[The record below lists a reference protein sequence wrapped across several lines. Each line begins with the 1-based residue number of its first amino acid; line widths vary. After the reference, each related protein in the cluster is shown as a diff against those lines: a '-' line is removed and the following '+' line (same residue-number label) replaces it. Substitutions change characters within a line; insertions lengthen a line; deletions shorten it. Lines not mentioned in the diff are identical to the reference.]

1 MSVRYT
7 EVNHRHNTHN
17 SLLFSAVFVV
27 ACPAHVRGRDGKRC
41 LCGRFVA
48 AAVAAACS
56 TLARW
61 LARWRC
67 GYTLRCRGLRRCC
80 ATDGRA
86 LQARPTSGTRVWTDC
101 QPIRCMWR
109 PPRDDSLRHC
119 RRRRMHTTGNIC
131 DMGSKP
137 PSQNGPGVEF
147 QLKKGKGNGTYM
159 HLI

>member
-86 LQARPTSGTRVWTDC
+86 LQARPTSWTRVWTDC

-119 RRRRMHTTGNIC
+119 SGAACTRREIAATWGLNRLHKMVLGSNFSLRKVKVTGRTC
-131 DMGSKP
+131 
-137 PSQNGPGVEF
+137 
-147 QLKKGKGNGTYM
+147 T
-159 HLI
+159 